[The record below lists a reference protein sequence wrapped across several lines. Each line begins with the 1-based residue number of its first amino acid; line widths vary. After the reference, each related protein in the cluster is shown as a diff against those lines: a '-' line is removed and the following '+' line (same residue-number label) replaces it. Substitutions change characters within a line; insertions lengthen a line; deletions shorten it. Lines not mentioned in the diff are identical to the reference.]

1 MNLIFRVKNK
11 IIHLFQQL
19 YRFLFH
25 RRYGE
30 ILMLHR
36 VVEKRSLLEDNCRLE
51 VTPAFLEKTIL
62 KYIDAGYQLV
72 SLDEVQKQV
81 ESRKSNR
88 HKFVCFTLDDGYADN
103 YELAYPVFKKHN
115 CPFAIYIATDFPDKK
130 ALLWHY
136 HLQDILLENDKVQFN
151 GMEYDCSNLKKKNHA
166 FRKIRSQLFTSD
178 FEKKLTVLIQ
188 FLKENANVIRHDVN
202 VLNWKQ
208 ISELA
213 SDPLC
218 TIGAHTVSH
227 IAISMLNDEGVK
239 KELMDGKKIIED
251 KIKKP
256 VKHFSYPFGRW
267 DDRVAQLANEY
278 YSTATTTDPGFIRE
292 EDILDRLKR
301 NELIEKS
308 IINEP
313 TYY

>member
-1 MNLIFRVKNK
+1 MNLIFRVKRK
-11 IIHLFQQL
+11 FIHLFQHL
-19 YRFLFH
+19 YRQLFH

-36 VVEKRSLLEDNCRLE
+36 VVENRSLLEDNCRLE

-72 SLDEVQKQV
+72 SLDEVQQQL
-81 ESRKSNR
+81 ESRKSNKQ
-88 HKFVCFTLDDGYADN
+88 KFVCFTLDDGYADN
-103 YELAYPVFKKHN
+103 YKLAYPVFKKHN
-115 CPFAIYIATDFPDKK
+115 CPFAIYVATDFPDKK

-136 HLQDILLENDKVQFN
+136 HLQDILLVNEKVQFN
-151 GMEYDCSNLKKKNHA
+151 GVEYDCSDLKKKNHA

-178 FEKKLTVLIQ
+178 SEKNLTVLKQ
-188 FLKENANVIRHDVN
+188 FFKENANVIQHDVN
-202 VLNWKQ
+202 AVNWEQ

-227 IAISMLNDEGVK
+227 IAISMLNDEEVK
-239 KELMDGKKIIED
+239 NELMNGKKIIENR
-251 KIKKP
+251 IKKP

-267 DDRVAQLANEY
+267 DDRLAQLAIEY
-278 YSTATTTDPGFIRE
+278 YSTATTTDPGFIRKG
-292 EDILDRLKR
+292 DNLDRLKR
-301 NELIEKS
+301 NELIAK
-308 IINEP
+308 P
-313 TYY
+313 L